1 MTTETIDPRRLK
13 EITIQLD
20 WSDEPAPAFANGA
33 QVAATTRE
41 FALFFTEFCPLA
53 GRGGATEEDPP
64 LAKIVASVRM
74 TPDGFFHMIS
84 TCASNWNRYAN
95 HVETTQGPRPKFKLM
110 GAGGLQL
117 EGLAA
122 E

>member
-1 MTTETIDPRRLK
+1 MSDIDPNQVQ

-20 WSDEPAPAFANGA
+20 FADDPTPVFANGA

-41 FALFFTEFCPLA
+41 FALFLTEFCPLA
-53 GRGGATEEDPP
+53 GRGGHTEDDPP

-74 TPDGFFHMIS
+74 TPDGFFRLVS
-84 TCASNWNRYAN
+84 TCASNWNKYAN
-95 HVETTQGPRPKFKLM
+95 HVADTHGPRPKFKLM

-117 EGLAA
+117 EGLTS